1 MSNKKK
7 IKISSEQI
15 KQYLNAPV
23 HDFPKYTTQILNL
36 SNQNAQGTRPR
47 VVGQLSELIQ
57 EFTGKT
63 IKEWEKWYLD
73 KYPNAIKDATDK
85 VFSMVENL
93 KEAINKIDRSM
104 AKEWVKD
111 LVIIKTFAGLRFQ
124 EALLKKGAELMG
136 ANYRL
141 SEPLEESKGIDG
153 FIGNIPISIKPYTYK
168 SKKSLSEEIDVKIVY
183 YKKIKT
189 GIEVDYSELF

>member
-1 MSNKKK
+1 
-7 IKISSEQI
+7 
-15 KQYLNAPV
+15 
-23 HDFPKYTTQILNL
+23 
-36 SNQNAQGTRPR
+36 
-47 VVGQLSELIQ
+47 
-57 EFTGKT
+57 
-63 IKEWEKWYLD
+63 
-73 KYPNAIKDATDK
+73 
-85 VFSMVENL
+85 MVENL

>member
-7 IKISSEQI
+7 IKISTEQI
-15 KQYLNAPV
+15 KQYLDAPV

-36 SNQNAQGTRPR
+36 ANQNAQGTRPR

-73 KYPNAIKDATDK
+73 KHPNAIKDATDK

-93 KEAINKIDRSM
+93 KEAINKIDRNM

-136 ANYRL
+136 VNYRL

-168 SKKSLSEEIDVKIVY
+168 SKKSLSEEIGVKIVY